1 MQRHR
6 TDFVELLFGLV
17 FVAAGAGFVVHQTTD
32 TSFDAAW
39 IAAIALVTIGVAFLA
54 VTLFNRPRSAPIA
67 AAPGPSIPTWDDTIP
82 HDTIPHDTTPNDTT
96 PTDAG
101 PDDAGPD
108 HPFVNDDTP
117 VPPAA
122 ATDPES

>member
-54 VTLFNRPRSAPIA
+54 VTLFNPPRSAPIA
-67 AAPGPSIPTWDDTIP
+67 AAPGPSIPTWD
-82 HDTIPHDTTPNDTT
+82 DTIPHDTTPNDTT

>member
-1 MQRHR
+1 MMQRHR

-54 VTLFNRPRSAPIA
+54 VTLFNRPRSAPGA
-67 AAPGPSIPTWDDTIP
+67 AGPGPSIPAWN
-82 HDTIPHDTTPNDTT
+82 DTTPND
-96 PTDAG
+96 AG
-101 PDDAGPD
+101 RDHQFVDDDA
-108 HPFVNDDTP
+108 P

-122 ATDPES
+122 AADPES